1 MKKFFRN
8 KKGQNAAEYAI
19 LIALVVGAIIAMQKF
34 AQRRLQASIYDAGKY
49 MVENTSDLGSTG
61 QYEPYYAESRYTSDR
76 NVDEQQYSNA
86 SLAEFT
92 RNTDSTRSGQQ
103 TTTYDPSAT
112 VGGGMGIENP
122 SANDD

>member
-86 SLAEFT
+86 SLSELT
-92 RNTDSTRSGQQ
+92 RDTDSTRSGNQ
-103 TTTYDPSAT
+103 TTSYSAGGNVT
-112 VGGGMGIENP
+112 GGMTLE
-122 SANDD
+122 